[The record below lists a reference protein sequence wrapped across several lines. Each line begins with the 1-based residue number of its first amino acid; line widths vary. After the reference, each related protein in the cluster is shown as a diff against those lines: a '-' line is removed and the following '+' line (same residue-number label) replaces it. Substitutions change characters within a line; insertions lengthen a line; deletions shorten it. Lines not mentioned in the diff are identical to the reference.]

1 MLSVNTQSVQIIGHR
16 GSAAPFPEN
25 TLEAILYGILSGARM
40 IEIDLRLSKEKEV
53 ILSHNENLSKITGT
67 NQNISDKT
75 WEELSQLQIKKK
87 KKIFRLTCLRDVFKS
102 VPRDIQ
108 FYLELK
114 GSKSSRSLERNKKL
128 VDKVISLI
136 KKEKLKKKCLLM
148 SFEQDIAYYVKK
160 KYPSHRV
167 GIIFNSKTKLN
178 TLIKNTK
185 IKFDCFAVNYKLLT
199 KRNLQIIRNS
209 GIPLIVWTV
218 NSKRLWKKIV
228 SYRPWGIVTDYPE
241 KFSGRDGKS

>member
-1 MLSVNTQSVQIIGHR
+1 MVSFNTQSIQIIGHR
-16 GSAAPFPEN
+16 GSAAPFQEN

-40 IEIDLRLSKEKEV
+40 IEIDLRLSKDKEV
-53 ILSHNENLSKITGT
+53 ILSHNENLSKIAGI
-67 NQNISDKT
+67 NKNISDKT
-75 WEELSQLQIKKK
+75 WEELSLLQIKKK
-87 KKIFRLTCLRDVFKS
+87 KEIFRLARLKDVFKS
-102 VPRDIQ
+102 VPGDIQ
-108 FYLELK
+108 FYLEIKTSISLH
-114 GSKSSRSLERNKKL
+114 SSEWDKKL

-136 KKEKLKKKCLLM
+136 KKEKIKKQCLVM

-167 GIIFNSKTKLN
+167 GIILDSKTKLN

-185 IKFDCFAVNYKLLT
+185 IKFDCLAVNYKLLT
-199 KRNLQIIRNS
+199 KRNLQIIRSS

-218 NSKRLWKKIV
+218 NSKRLWEKIV

-241 KFSGRDGKS
+241 KFSSSDLEF